1 MVTSSEPLVVL
12 VPVQVPEAEHEVA
25 LVEDQVR
32 VTGVSINTDEED
44 EERDEVGLGS
54 GAGAPPPPPPP
65 PQLAINA
72 NTSRLGT
79 VSYTHLTLPTK
90 RIV

>member
-1 MVTSSEPLVVL
+1 MVTSSVPLVAL
-12 VPVQVPEAEHEVA
+12 LPFQLPVAVHEVA

-32 VTGVSINTDEED
+32 VTGVSISTDEDD
-44 EERDEVGLGS
+44 EERDEVGLGA
-54 GAGAPPPPPPP
+54 GAGASPPPPPP

-79 VSYTHLTLPTK
+79 KKFFL
-90 RIV
+90 